1 MSSPDSSP
9 EWIVSRSSSETNT
22 QPLSTDQ
29 ELITVAK
36 RLWPRVQAH
45 ARKELP
51 KWNPDDSLALATE
64 IWEDVLVSVS
74 KTLQR
79 QNRSTSEIA
88 DLDAYLFG
96 VFLHRFNRALK
107 RERRREQTIEVV
119 PSSHEL
125 EQLQGARDVKS
136 AGDLERSIQVKQA
149 IENMDAWTREVFTA
163 RLYGYSWREI
173 AEHHG
178 LNVATAKLRFRNALR
193 KLADRLRRSK

>member
-1 MSSPDSSP
+1 MSSPESSP
-9 EWIVSRSSSETNT
+9 EWIVSRSSSETNA
-22 QPLSTDQ
+22 QPLSTD
-29 ELITVAK
+29 ELIAVAK

-64 IWEDVLVSVS
+64 IWEGVLVSVS

-79 QNRSTSEIA
+79 QNKSTSAIA
-88 DLDAYLFG
+88 DLEAYLFG

-107 RERRREQTIEVV
+107 RERRRQETIELVA
-119 PSSHEL
+119 SSREL
-125 EQLQGARDVKS
+125 EQLEGARDVKV
-136 AGDLERSIQVKQA
+136 AHDLERSIQVKQA

-173 AEHHG
+173 AHHHG
-178 LNVATAKLRFRNALR
+178 LSVATAKLRFRNAIR
-193 KLADRLRRSK
+193 ALAERLRRGK

>member
-1 MSSPDSSP
+1 MSSPESTP

-36 RLWPRVQAH
+36 RLLPRVQAH
-45 ARKELP
+45 ARNELP

-88 DLDAYLFG
+88 DLDA
-96 VFLHRFNRALK
+96 RSE
-107 RERRREQTIEVV
+107 ERRVGKE
-119 PSSHEL
+119 
-125 EQLQGARDVKS
+125 
-136 AGDLERSIQVKQA
+136 
-149 IENMDAWTREVFTA
+149 
-163 RLYGYSWREI
+163 
-173 AEHHG
+173 
-178 LNVATAKLRFRNALR
+178 
-193 KLADRLRRSK
+193 

>member
-1 MSSPDSSP
+1 MSSPESSP
-9 EWIVSRSSSETNT
+9 EWIVSRSSSETNA
-22 QPLSTDQ
+22 QPSSTDE
-29 ELITVAK
+29 ELIAVAK
-36 RLWPRVQAH
+36 RLWSRVQAH

-51 KWNPDDSLALATE
+51 RWNPDDSVALATDV
-64 IWEDVLVSVS
+64 WEGVLVSVS

-79 QNRSTSEIA
+79 QNRSTSQIA

-107 RERRREQTIEVV
+107 RERRTQETIELVA
-119 PSSHEL
+119 SSREL
-125 EQLQGARDVKS
+125 EQLEGARDVKAAS
-136 AGDLERSIQVKQA
+136 ALERSIQVKQA

-178 LNVATAKLRFRNALR
+178 LTVATAKLRFKNALG
-193 KLADRLRRSK
+193 KLADRLRRGK

>member
-1 MSSPDSSP
+1 MSNPESSP
-9 EWIVSRSSSETNT
+9 EWIVSCNSSETNT

-29 ELITVAK
+29 KLITVAK

-51 KWNPDDSLALATE
+51 KWSPDDNLALATE
-64 IWEDVLVSVS
+64 TWEGALVSVS

-79 QNRSTSEIA
+79 QNKSTSAID

-107 RERRREQTIEVV
+107 RERRRQVKIELVA
-119 PSSHEL
+119 SSHEL
-125 EQLQGARDVKS
+125 EQLEGARDVKS
-136 AGDLERSIQVKQA
+136 VGDIERSLQVKQA

-178 LNVATAKLRFRNALR
+178 LKVATAKLRFRNALR
-193 KLADRLRRSK
+193 KLADRLRRGK

>member
-1 MSSPDSSP
+1 MSSPESSP
-9 EWIVSRSSSETNT
+9 EWIVSHSSSETNT

-29 ELITVAK
+29 ELLTVAK

-64 IWEDVLVSVS
+64 IWEGVLVSVS

-79 QNRSTSEIA
+79 QNKSSSQIA

-107 RERRREQTIEVV
+107 RERRRQEKIELVA
-119 PSSHEL
+119 SSREL
-125 EQLQGARDVKS
+125 EQLEGARDVKS
-136 AGDLERSIQVKQA
+136 AGDIERSIQVKQV
-149 IENMDAWTREVFTA
+149 IENMDAWTREVFAA

-193 KLADRLRRSK
+193 KLADRLRRNK

>member
-1 MSSPDSSP
+1 MSNPESSP

-22 QPLSTDQ
+22 QPLIADNK
-29 ELITVAK
+29 LITVAK

-125 EQLQGARDVKS
+125 ELLQGARDVKS

-149 IENMDAWTREVFTA
+149 IENMDRSE
-163 RLYGYSWREI
+163 E
-173 AEHHG
+173 
-178 LNVATAKLRFRNALR
+178 
-193 KLADRLRRSK
+193 RRVGKECRSR